1 MADFDK
7 DLDDKVEDE
16 EEKFEGAEEQREE
29 EMESR
34 FDELNALLEDRQF
47 SKFSQELSEMNP
59 VDVADFFSELDNK
72 RIPAVFKLLGK
83 DVAAEVFA
91 ELDTD
96 MQKYIIEAM
105 TDREITRIIEELA
118 IDDAAETISEL
129 PANIVTRIMKNVT
142 SETRKEINRY
152 LSYPEGSAGSEMT
165 AEFVDLRAH
174 MTVAQAIEHIRK
186 TGVDKEA
193 VYYAYVTDARRVLQG
208 TVSFKDLLFAKSD
221 TLIKDLM
228 TEDPIYAATVDDREY
243 AADTVAKYGLL
254 ALPIV
259 DKENRLVGILTVDD
273 AIDVINEE
281 ATEDIELMAGITPT
295 DKPYLKTGVFETWK
309 KRFPWLLI
317 LMIAAV
323 FSSMVITH
331 YESAIGTYAILA
343 AFFPML
349 MNTGGNA
356 GSQSSVAII
365 RALSL
370 DEISMK
376 NFFKVLWKEFRVSL
390 LCAACLSIVCFAK
403 TMAIDFKF
411 QTQEILANGSVQNN
425 LAIAAIVSVT
435 AFCAV
440 VIAKVVGVIF
450 PMAAKKV
457 GLDPAVMASPFI
469 TTVVDIITLVVYFA
483 IASLALGI

>member
-1 MADFDK
+1 MEDFDK
-7 DLDDKVEDE
+7 DLDEKVEIEKE
-16 EEKFEGAEEQREE
+16 EFEGAEEQREE

-34 FDELNALLEDRQF
+34 FDELNELLEARQY
-47 SKFSQELSEMNP
+47 SKFAKELGEMNP

-83 DVAAEVFA
+83 DIAAEVFA

-118 IDDAAETISEL
+118 LDDAAETISEL

-142 SETRKEINRY
+142 PETRKEINQY

-165 AEFVDLRAH
+165 AEFVNLRAE
-174 MTVAQAIEHIRK
+174 MTVAQAIEYIRK
-186 TGVDKEA
+186 TGVDKET
-193 VYYAYVTDARRVLQG
+193 VYYAYVTDERRVLQG
-208 TVSFKDLLFAKSD
+208 TVSFKDLLFSKGD

-243 AADTVAKYGLL
+243 AADTIAKYGLL

-259 DKENRLVGILTVDD
+259 DKEMRLVGIVTVDD

-281 ATEDIELMAGITPT
+281 ATEDIEIMAGITPT

-323 FSSMVITH
+323 FSSAVITH
-331 YESAIGTYAILA
+331 YEDAIGTYAILA

-390 LCAACLSIVCFAK
+390 LCAACLSVVCFAK
-403 TMAIDFKF
+403 TMAIDFRF
-411 QTQEILANGSVQNN
+411 QAQEVLATGAVQNN
-425 LAIAAIVSVT
+425 IAIAAIVSVT
-435 AFCAV
+435 AFFAV

-450 PMAAKKV
+450 PMAAKKI